1 MNLGNLALLF
11 RTLVDAYKGYRE
23 VKGEQPPPAEV
34 VRNPRQPTTEER
46 RGKPE
51 NNDG

>member
-23 VKGEQPPPAEV
+23 SREKQPPPAEV
-34 VRNPRQPTTEER
+34 VRNPRQSATEER